1 MQRRLSNVRCHGCT
15 QQYSYYSGTYV
26 GQALSERRQK
36 VMHKKTTGGERQRC
50 IEISPKLLCSLLPF
64 FGIYG
69 SFCLRTLNLL
79 FQLFWRGAKEKV
91 GESLSDKGKGKDSPE
106 EISFLPSLFQ
116 FPACFVALFS
126 FPPPPSPSCLS
137 RLPPSHLSSV
147 LSLALSSSVRFSPS
161 AKCASLEGDVRRRKR
176 KRR

>member
-1 MQRRLSNVRCHGCT
+1 MQRRLSNVRCYGCT

-69 SFCLRTLNLL
+69 SFCLPTVNLL
-79 FQLFWRGAKEKV
+79 FQRFWRGAKEKV

-126 FPPPPSPSCLS
+126 SSPPPVHLVCHVS
-137 RLPPSHLSSV
+137 LPLIFRLSS
-147 LSLALSSSVRFSPS
+147 LSLSLSP
-161 AKCASLEGDVRRRKR
+161 CASVPARNVHLWKATCDEEKR